1 MDHPDLNSHE
11 PYSHGSFVT
20 STCFARV
27 TYGKYSFPTCHSH
40 ELPISHVIN
49 LGTYISIN
57 CSDGIQGIRHMAYN
71 VYITLMKMS
80 VILHQG
86 VSLISASSVSA
97 ANSCPRWGLV
107 LEEIDEVILGDKV
120 AVEPCSE
127 NNGIASGGIRE
138 GMAAVSH
145 RESAMAERST
155 STKDAGELR

>member
-1 MDHPDLNSHE
+1 MPAKLSMSVLMDHPDPNLHE

-27 TYGKYSFPTCHSH
+27 TYGKYSFPMCHSH

-57 CSDGIQGIRHMAYN
+57 CSDGIQGIRHTAYD

-86 VSLISASSVSA
+86 VSLISASSISA
-97 ANSCPRWGLV
+97 ANSRPRRALFWKKLMRSS
-107 LEEIDEVILGDKV
+107 LGT
-120 AVEPCSE
+120 
-127 NNGIASGGIRE
+127 RLLL
-138 GMAAVSH
+138 SH
-145 RESAMAERST
+145 APRTM
-155 STKDAGELR
+155 ELRVEELERAWRR